1 MTRFAQQ
8 LDQTEAEQSRS
19 AKQVRETSV
28 LHGDYGVEYDQA
40 PGMFDWQLDND
51 LEAAERAV
59 RSYGAP
65 AIGPTIPLAATSS
78 RSWTS
83 SPRDERLRRVD
94 DEELREDRES
104 SAPWAMLAWPLLG
117 LGVMALSAGVVLVA
131 CSFSDGRTQLWDYG
145 VPMVLAGQAGLLL
158 GLVFQ
163 LDGLWRNHRQQDKTL
178 GGLESRLKELR
189 RTTAMLGTTHSSAA
203 QAFYSHMAEGAHPEL
218 LLADLKGQLDLLA
231 VKMSDR

>member
-1 MTRFAQQ
+1 
-8 LDQTEAEQSRS
+8 
-19 AKQVRETSV
+19 
-28 LHGDYGVEYDQA
+28 
-40 PGMFDWQLDND
+40 
-51 LEAAERAV
+51 
-59 RSYGAP
+59 
-65 AIGPTIPLAATSS
+65 
-78 RSWTS
+78 
-83 SPRDERLRRVD
+83 
-94 DEELREDRES
+94 
-104 SAPWAMLAWPLLG
+104 
-117 LGVMALSAGVVLVA
+117 
-131 CSFSDGRTQLWDYG
+131 
-145 VPMVLAGQAGLLL
+145 MVLAGQAGLLL